1 MSRFAQS
8 IAFGDIVL
16 SIHQKDQPQQ
26 NIDIIPVYMV
36 MTVIVELSGSQV
48 SCGALHGGC
57 AASSLITLSSSA
69 LWCVDFSRIEQTDKS
84 IKQRYSQSRY
94 LSDLEYVIG
103 SLPRKML
110 FDSTRLTMRRACRQ
124 ARTPVDRDSA
134 VLLANSEHPQHTSP
148 GHHAA
153 PGYLPQRQQR
163 R

>member
-1 MSRFAQS
+1 
-8 IAFGDIVL
+8 
-16 SIHQKDQPQQ
+16 
-26 NIDIIPVYMV
+26 MV

-110 FDSTRLTMRRACRQ
+110 FDSTRLTMRRCC
-124 ARTPVDRDSA
+124 
-134 VLLANSEHPQHTSP
+134 
-148 GHHAA
+148 
-153 PGYLPQRQQR
+153 
-163 R
+163 